1 MHTDCSPFEQ
11 LFSGV
16 VFKRDKKNRVHEW
29 VCWFD
34 ERWTEQFPERL
45 PEQFPECVHFG
56 GKRQAFEIVAKTFKE
71 YKAVHLTSSI
81 SILWIQWLI
90 FTSKRFRKSTEAA
103 CSPRRFV
110 MTSSTLSLL
119 CAAAVLR
126 DETSPVNN
134 WSVMH
139 AVVVFF
145 FFFKGVEY
153 NYLHFNTHRYQQWVL
168 NKAFLGMF
176 FENKF
181 NCDTNTHLT
190 KYCHVYAHTTGI
202 GVVALARIFW
212 GQVEY
217 STPLSVPILNTGIG
231 IAASLKKK
239 CLKSRF
245 KFKKKKHAL
254 WIFLFK
260 KNEAEHW
267 SELAHF

>member
-1 MHTDCSPFEQ
+1 MHTDCSR

-16 VFKRDKKNRVHEW
+16 VFKQGKKNRVHEW
-29 VCWFD
+29 VCCFD
-34 ERWTEQFPERL
+34 ERWTERL
-45 PEQFPECVHFG
+45 SEQFPECVHFG
-56 GKRQAFEIVAKTFKE
+56 GKRQAFAIVAKTFKE
-71 YKAVHLTSSI
+71 YKDVHLTLSI

-90 FTSKRFRKSTEAA
+90 FTSKRFRKSHEAA
-103 CSPRRFV
+103 CSPRTFV

-139 AVVVFF
+139 AVVGVFLL
-145 FFFKGVEY
+145 FFFKEGVEL

-202 GVVALARIFW
+202 GVVALARILRTSRVLHLAISTDTQYW
-212 GQVEY
+212 YRY
-217 STPLSVPILNTGIG
+217 SCIPS
-231 IAASLKKK
+231 
-239 CLKSRF
+239 
-245 KFKKKKHAL
+245 KKKK
-254 WIFLFK
+254 
-260 KNEAEHW
+260 KNAW
-267 SELAHF
+267 RAGSN